1 MLKPTAIAAV
11 LALSASSLA
20 VAQTSPPTS
29 PTSPPTSPRA
39 APPAGGATGGS
50 GSTRPPRELTEA
62 DIKPGL
68 EGLGY
73 SDVTEVKQ
81 ARNGFTAKAKRDG
94 QPVELEIDR
103 SGRVAQKQ

>member
-1 MLKPTAIAAV
+1 MLKQTAIAAA
-11 LALSASSLA
+11 LALSASLA
-20 VAQTSPPTS
+20 VAQTSPTTPQ
-29 PTSPPTSPRA
+29 TSPPPSPRA
-39 APPAGGATGGS
+39 APPPAGGS
-50 GSTRPPRELTEA
+50 GSTAPPRELTEA

-103 SGRVAQKQ
+103 AGRVAQKQ

>member
-20 VAQTSPPTS
+20 VAQTSPSTPQ
-29 PTSPPTSPRA
+29 TSPPPSPRA
-39 APPAGGATGGS
+39 APPPGGGS
-50 GSTRPPRELTEA
+50 GSTAPPRELTEA

-103 SGRVAQKQ
+103 AGRVAQKQ